1 MLRWK
6 GGAITTKIQRR
17 KCEAS
22 LIGQLAECIYRLDK
36 QILTSVRVRY
46 GLDQTEW
53 DHSCCLV
60 PDVTKLVIKIDCRF

>member
-46 GLDQTEW
+46 GLDQAEW
-53 DHSCCLV
+53 AIAVAL
-60 PDVTKLVIKIDCRF
+60 CRTSSSSL